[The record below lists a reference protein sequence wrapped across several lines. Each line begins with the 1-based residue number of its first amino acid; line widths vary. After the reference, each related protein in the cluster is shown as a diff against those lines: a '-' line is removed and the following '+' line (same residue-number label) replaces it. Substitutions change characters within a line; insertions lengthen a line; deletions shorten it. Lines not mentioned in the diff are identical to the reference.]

1 MTNLPAG
8 SIVTLSTDNIGRIA
22 AEIERIVD
30 NAGNNAAAA
39 LLKSEALEQ
48 ENEVLRRQV
57 ALLRHALRTLSSQ
70 VQAAMPT
77 LTALVEQRDALATV
91 WAQADKVMR
100 ETGKA

>member
-1 MTNLPAG
+1 MTNLPVG
-8 SIVTLSTDNIGRIA
+8 NIISLSTVNMDRLT

-48 ENEVLRRQV
+48 ENEALRRQV
-57 ALLRHALRTLSSQ
+57 AELRHALRTLSSQ
-70 VQAAMPT
+70 VQATMPT
-77 LTALVEQRDALATV
+77 LTTLVEQRDTLATA

-100 ETGKA
+100 ETK